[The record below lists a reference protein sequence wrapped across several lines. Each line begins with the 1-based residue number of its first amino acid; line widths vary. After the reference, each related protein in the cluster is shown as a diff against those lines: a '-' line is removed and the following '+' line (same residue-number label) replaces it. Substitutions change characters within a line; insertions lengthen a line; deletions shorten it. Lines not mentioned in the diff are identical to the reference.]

1 MCNGKTTSSTQKIYC
16 EYPSRI
22 IVGGGYFSLKNSLGF
37 HQEIRTAYKN
47 VAVPASP
54 AIPAMRTNAA
64 PVSDY
69 PYNSLTLVS
78 GPVSYTV
85 PYVDM
90 CSHPTVYAAGGLFI
104 AHISLQWGGY
114 AQPLP
119 IYCSRGILTAHI
131 APPPAWKCAVI
142 RWYTSPEAR
151 KSLSWPVT
159 WRRSVADDAATDGVW

>member
-1 MCNGKTTSSTQKIYC
+1 MCDGKTTSSTQELYC

-22 IVGGGYFSLKNSLGF
+22 IGWGGYFSLKNSLGF
-37 HQEIRTAYKN
+37 HQEIRTDYKN
-47 VAVPASP
+47 GPVADSP

-69 PYNSLTLVS
+69 PYNSLTPVS

-104 AHISLQWGGY
+104 AHIPLQWGGY
-114 AQPLP
+114 AQALSDILFQRHPHCAYRPTVCLEMCGHPMVYVTGSPQIPLLACHMEKK
-119 IYCSRGILTAHI
+119 CS
-131 APPPAWKCAVI
+131 
-142 RWYTSPEAR
+142 
-151 KSLSWPVT
+151 
-159 WRRSVADDAATDGVW
+159 

>member
-78 GPVSYTV
+78 GQV
-85 PYVDM
+85 PYPVPDM
-90 CSHPTVYAAGGLFI
+90 RSHCRYTIPVASSLR
-104 AHISLQWGGY
+104 ISPHHLSGY
-114 AQPLP
+114 VR
-119 IYCSRGILTAHI
+119 SSDGIRHRK
-131 APPPAWKCAVI
+131 PSHCA
-142 RWYTSPEAR
+142 YPY
-151 KSLSWPVT
+151 PVLLL
-159 WRRSVADDAATDGVW
+159 REEM